1 MEALRGGCRWFVRAL
16 VSLTA
21 LCAVGVVALNNP
33 AMAAQQAGKTV
44 ADLPPSAQSA
54 VSETFGR
61 DNAAYHATKIKG
73 GYQLKSV
80 KQGLAAQFRA
90 DGAVVSG
97 WRLSLCGIG
106 RGDERQALP
115 SATPEV
121 KANRVEYRR
130 GNVTEWYVNG
140 PMGLEQGFTL
150 NRSPETGDPGALS
163 LALQLPDTMQ
173 ARIAGNKT
181 DVSMIG
187 QGGAS
192 SLSYGKLAA
201 WDAKGKSLR
210 AWFETGRS
218 GLHIRVDDSG
228 AQYPITIDPLVQ
240 QQKLTASDPAVSDW
254 FGASVALSGDGTTAL
269 IGAYNKNSAKGAA
282 YVFAKSGGTWS
293 QLQKLTASDAAASD
307 QFGWSVSLSSD
318 GTTALIGA
326 VGKNSTKG
334 VAYVFAKSGGTWG
347 QQQILTASDALGNDR
362 FGISVALSGDGIT
375 ALIGACASRANSS
388 STSAYGAA
396 YVFTRSGTTWS
407 QQQKLTAS
415 DPATGDYFGW
425 SVSMNNA
432 GTTALIG
439 ANLKNS
445 SMGAAYVFTKG
456 ETMWSQQQKLTASD
470 AATSDQFG
478 ISVSLGG
485 DGNTALVGA
494 RYKSSSSGAA
504 YVFTK
509 SETVWSQQQ
518 KLAASDSMAADQFG
532 FSVSLS
538 SDSSTILI
546 GAYNKS
552 SAAGASYAGS
562 AYVFTKSGTAW
573 SQQQKLAATD
583 AAAYD
588 DFGWSTALSGDGT
601 GALVG
606 ARGKNSSA
614 TGTPSAAG
622 AAYTYQL
629 SKTIAT
635 ITLGDLNA
643 TYDGTPK
650 AATVTTDPAG
660 LAVGIT
666 YNDSS
671 TAPTNAGSYTV
682 VATINDFNYQGTAS
696 GTLVIN
702 KAAAT
707 ITLSNLAATYD
718 GPPKAATVTT
728 NPAGKAVIVTYN
740 GSSTAPTNAGS
751 YDIIATIS
759 DTNYQ
764 GTASGTLVISKATAT
779 ITLGDLTATHDST
792 AKSVTATTNPAGLA
806 VTLTYTYN
814 GSVVIPI
821 NCGSYTVVA
830 AINDANYQG
839 TASGTLIIKDTT
851 PPVLHVSTLPDGS
864 YTNNEMLNITG
875 TVTDDVGVK
884 YLTVNGVVLPV
895 NSDGSFSLAMILV
908 DGPNQITALASD
920 SAGNKSTDSRTIVL
934 DVTAPNLLI
943 TAPADNSKTAAAL
956 ATVSGTVDEASTVA
970 VKVGSDI
977 VNATMNGTSYT
988 ASVTLVAGINT
999 IEVTA
1004 TDLAGNTNT
1013 LKRTVIYDDQSPDLA
1028 ITAPSQDSRT
1038 NQASLTIRGTV
1049 SDPYT
1054 AVTVTIA
1061 MDGQTYTPAVV
1072 NGQFEQVV
1080 TFTSEKSYAIVV
1092 TATNEAGVSSTVQRN
1107 VIYDATKPGLT
1118 IDPVTSPTTQSG
1130 VVLTGTRE
1138 TGTIV
1143 SLSADTAAVIGGV
1156 TYPDA
1161 TTWSCPVSSLVAGT
1175 NTITVTGQDQAGNIT
1190 SVTAQIVYQ

>member
-1 MEALRGGCRWFVRAL
+1 M
-16 VSLTA
+16 A
-21 LCAVGVVALNNP
+21 LCAVVVVTFMAGPSP
-33 AMAAQQAGKTV
+33 AFSHNAGDIASVAVQQGGKTV
-44 ADLPPSAQSA
+44 ADLPEAAQAA
-54 VSETFGR
+54 VSEAVGR
-61 DNAAYHATKIKG
+61 DNAAYHATKIVG

-80 KQGLAAQFRA
+80 KQELAAQFRA

-115 SATPEV
+115 SASPEA

-130 GNVTEWYVNG
+130 GDVTEWYVNG
-140 PMGLEQGFTL
+140 PLGLEQGFTL
-150 NRSPETGDPGALS
+150 SRAPESRGAGTLS
-163 LALQLPDTMQ
+163 LALQLPDKMQ
-173 ARIAGNKT
+173 ARVAENKT

-187 QGGAS
+187 QGDAS

-201 WDAKGKSLR
+201 WDATGKSLR

-218 GLHIRVDDSG
+218 GLQIRVDDSG

-240 QQKLTASDPAVSDW
+240 QQELTASDPAVSDW

-282 YVFAKSGGTWS
+282 YVFAKSGGTWN

-425 SVSMNNA
+425 SVSMSRD

-518 KLAASDSMAADQFG
+518 KLTASDSTAADQFG

-562 AYVFTKSGTAW
+562 AYVFTKSGAAW

-588 DFGWSTALSGDGT
+588 NFGWSTALSGDGT

-614 TGTPSAAG
+614 AGTPSAAG
-622 AAYTYQL
+622 AAYAYQL
-629 SKTIAT
+629 SKTTVT

-707 ITLSNLAATYD
+707 VTLSNLTATYD
-718 GPPKAATVTT
+718 GTPKAVTVTT

-740 GSSTAPTNAGS
+740 GSTTAPTNAGS
-751 YDIIATIS
+751 YDVVATIS

-764 GTASGTLVISKATAT
+764 GTASGTLVIGKATAA
-779 ITLGDLTATHDST
+779 ITLSDLTATHDGT
-792 AKSVTATTNPAGLA
+792 AKSATAITNPTGLA
-806 VTLTYTYN
+806 VTFTYTYN

-821 NCGSYTVVA
+821 NVGTYTVVA
-830 AINDANYQG
+830 TISDANYQG
-839 TASGTLIIKDTT
+839 TASGTFKIVDKTA
-851 PPVLHVSTLPDGS
+851 PVLTISTLPDGS
-864 YTNNEMLNITG
+864 VTNNEMLNITG
-875 TVTDDVGVK
+875 TVTDDVSVK
-884 YLTVNGVVLPV
+884 WLKVNLVQIPV
-895 NSDGSFSLAMILV
+895 DSDGGFNLGAILDSGANTIKIV
-908 DGPNQITALASD
+908 ASD
-920 SAGNKSTDSRTIVL
+920 SAGNTSTDSRTITL
-934 DVTAPNLLI
+934 DLTAPNLLI
-943 TAPADNSKTAAAL
+943 AAPADNSKTATAL
-956 ATVSGTVDEASTVA
+956 ATVNGTVDENSSVA
-970 VKVGSDI
+970 VKLGSEI
-977 VNATMNGTSYT
+977 INAAMNGTSYT
-988 ASVTLVAGINT
+988 AYVTLVPGINT
-999 IEVTA
+999 IVVTA
-1004 TDLAGNTNT
+1004 TDLAGKTNA
-1013 LKRTVIYDDQSPDLA
+1013 LKRTVIYDDQSPNLA
-1028 ITAPSQDSRT
+1028 ITIPSQDSRT
-1038 NQASLTIRGTV
+1038 NQANLTIRGTV

-1054 AVTVTIA
+1054 DVTVSIA

-1072 NGQFEQVV
+1072 NGQFEQAV
-1080 TFTSEKSYAIVV
+1080 TFTTEKSYAIVV
-1092 TATNEAGVSSTVQRN
+1092 TATNEAGVSTSAQRN
-1107 VIYDATKPGLT
+1107 VVYDVTKPGLT
-1118 IDPVTSPTTQSG
+1118 IDPVTSPTSQASA
-1130 VVLTGTRE
+1130 VLTGTRE

-1161 TTWSCPVSSLVAGT
+1161 TTWSCPVSSLAAGA
-1175 NTITVTGQDQAGNIT
+1175 NNITVSAQDQAGNTT